1 MGASF
6 CSMLSLKGSEQKR
19 SVMFGSL
26 IIISYR
32 CGSKFGIYVY
42 QDIMRS
48 LSSTVDWVTSIS
60 SVSPPLTPVPNISSF
75 ILSLVNRCVFCCR
88 SFSDIKQK
96 KGQQI
101 KYFIEDKAQAQK

>member
-6 CSMLSLKGSEQKR
+6 CSVLRLEGNEQKR

-32 CGSKFGIYVY
+32 CGSKFGIYVC

-48 LSSTVDWVTSIS
+48 LSSTVGWVTSIS
-60 SVSPPLTPVPNISSF
+60 SVSPQFPIFLH
-75 ILSLVNRCVFCCR
+75 LFCH
-88 SFSDIKQK
+88 
-96 KGQQI
+96 
-101 KYFIEDKAQAQK
+101 

>member
-6 CSMLSLKGSEQKR
+6 CSVLRLEGNEQKR

-32 CGSKFGIYVY
+32 CGSKFGIYVC

-48 LSSTVDWVTSIS
+48 LSSTVGWVTPIS
-60 SVSPPLTPVPNISSF
+60 SVSPPLTPIPNISSF
-75 ILSLVNRCVFCCR
+75 ILSLVNRRVFAAGL
-88 SFSDIKQK
+88 SHTLNK
-96 KGQQI
+96 KRQQI
-101 KYFIEDKAQAQK
+101 EYLIEDKAQAQK